1 MSGTGPILDRDELM
15 AQRVWA
21 GIVIIIGA
29 VTLFIVADLRSPP
42 PTPGPLLA
50 IQGIE
55 LGMAL
60 VAALLARRG
69 LTRSQLIAVALVG
82 CSTLC
87 LTAAAAGILRGTSST
102 TPLLLMIITMGTATL
117 LPWGVRPQIVLQT
130 VAAVAF
136 AWTVHAESGA
146 LVAFRYLLVAV
157 VVGYLAAL
165 YAAHTLEQHRLAQ
178 ARAEAILEETR
189 ARQHRAELAHAAR
202 LSTLGEM
209 AAGLAHELNQPLSAI
224 VSYATGCMV
233 RIESGKAD
241 VQSLGEIVSE
251 ISTEALRAAE
261 VLRRIRDFARNG
273 ELRLERVDPN
283 DLVRSA
289 VELANSGAR
298 RRGIALRLELGSD
311 PLLVEVDRVQIE
323 QVILNL
329 LRNAFDAM
337 EGTTLGERRVRI
349 RTSPTVPKTVEVTI
363 DDSGAGLP
371 ATLADRVFDPF
382 FTTKPDGLGLGLAI
396 SRRIIEAHGGR
407 LWGTP
412 NDDRGSSFRFTL
424 PIVTTDAA

>member
-1 MSGTGPILDRDELM
+1 M
-15 AQRVWA
+15 
-21 GIVIIIGA
+21 
-29 VTLFIVADLRSPP
+29 
-42 PTPGPLLA
+42 
-50 IQGIE
+50 
-55 LGMAL
+55 
-60 VAALLARRG
+60 
-69 LTRSQLIAVALVG
+69 
-82 CSTLC
+82 
-87 LTAAAAGILRGTSST
+87 
-102 TPLLLMIITMGTATL
+102 
-117 LPWGVRPQIVLQT
+117 LPWGFAPRSCCRPWPRSRSPGPCT
-130 VAAVAF
+130 PRRRA
-136 AWTVHAESGA
+136 
-146 LVAFRYLLVAV
+146 VAFRYLLVAV

-241 VQSLGEIVSE
+241 VQRRWARSSAR
-251 ISTEALRAAE
+251 SRPKRCAPRE

-289 VELANSGAR
+289 VELANGGAR
-298 RRGIALRLELGSD
+298 RRGDRAPRSSSAPIRSM
-311 PLLVEVDRVQIE
+311 VEVDRVQIE

-337 EGTTLGERRVRI
+337 ESNGARRAARP
-349 RTSPTVPKTVEVTI
+349 RSARRRR
-363 DDSGAGLP
+363 G
-371 ATLADRVFDPF
+371 RRR
-382 FTTKPDGLGLGLAI
+382 
-396 SRRIIEAHGGR
+396 SR
-407 LWGTP
+407 
-412 NDDRGSSFRFTL
+412 
-424 PIVTTDAA
+424 

>member
-50 IQGIE
+50 IQAIE
-55 LGMAL
+55 LAMAL
-60 VAALLARRG
+60 VAAFLARRG

-87 LTAAAAGILRGTSST
+87 LTTAAAGILRGTSST

-130 VAAVAF
+130 AAAVAF

-233 RIESGKAD
+233 RSNPA
-241 VQSLGEIVSE
+241 
-251 ISTEALRAAE
+251 
-261 VLRRIRDFARNG
+261 RRTCSRWARSSARS
-273 ELRLERVDPN
+273 RLKRCVPRRCCAGSATSRGTASCASSADPN

-289 VELANSGAR
+289 VELANGGAR
-298 RRGIALRLELGSD
+298 RRGIAPASSS
-311 PLLVEVDRVQIE
+311 
-323 QVILNL
+323 
-329 LRNAFDAM
+329 
-337 EGTTLGERRVRI
+337 VRI
-349 RTSPTVPKTVEVTI
+349 R
-363 DDSGAGLP
+363 
-371 ATLADRVFDPF
+371 
-382 FTTKPDGLGLGLAI
+382 
-396 SRRIIEAHGGR
+396 
-407 LWGTP
+407 
-412 NDDRGSSFRFTL
+412 
-424 PIVTTDAA
+424 

>member
-1 MSGTGPILDRDELM
+1 MTASEAIRDHDELM

-21 GIVIIIGA
+21 GIGIIIGA
-29 VTLFIVADLRSPP
+29 VTLFIIADLRSPP
-42 PTPGPLLA
+42 PAAGPLLA

-60 VAALLARRG
+60 VAAILARRG

-87 LTAAAAGILRGTSST
+87 LTSAAAGILRGTTST

-117 LPWGVRPQIVLQT
+117 LPWGVRPQIVLQI

-136 AWTVHAESGA
+136 GWSVNAESGA

-157 VVGYLAAL
+157 AVGYIAAL

-178 ARAEAILEETR
+178 ARAEAVLEETR

-224 VSYATGCMV
+224 VSYATGCQV
-233 RIESGKAD
+233 RIESGTAD
-241 VQSLGEIVSE
+241 VQSMAAIVGE

-261 VLRRIRDFARNG
+261 VLRRIHDFARNG

-289 VELANSGAR
+289 VELANGGAR
-298 RRGIALRLELGSD
+298 RRGIAMRLELGPD
-311 PLLVEVDRVQIE
+311 PLTVEVDRVQIE

-337 EGTTLGERRVRI
+337 EGTALGERRVRI
-349 RTSPTVPKTVEVTI
+349 RTTPATSTVDVTI

-371 ATLADRVFDPF
+371 STLVDRVFDPF
-382 FTTKPDGLGLGLAI
+382 FTTKPAGLGLGLAI

-412 NDDRGSSFRFTL
+412 NDDRGSTFGFTL
-424 PIVTTDAA
+424 PIVASDAA